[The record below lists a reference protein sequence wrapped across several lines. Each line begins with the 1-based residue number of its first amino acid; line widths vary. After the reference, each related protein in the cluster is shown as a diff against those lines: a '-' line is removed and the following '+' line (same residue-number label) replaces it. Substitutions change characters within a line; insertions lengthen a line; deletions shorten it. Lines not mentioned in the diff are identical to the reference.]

1 MRRLFIGLAL
11 LFFAGLAAAFPRCST
26 ASRVVL
32 FEEFT
37 TAVG

>member
-1 MRRLFIGLAL
+1 MRRLFNGLAL
-11 LFFAGLAAAFPRCST
+11 LMLLGLAATPSLCST

>member
-1 MRRLFIGLAL
+1 MRRLFTGLAL
-11 LFFAGLAAAFPRCST
+11 LILTGLAASPALGST